1 MVRVHGN
8 GRNMEREKN
17 KSIDALIECAIEL
30 RDRGVDNKRLIRT
43 CLFLAVLFAFDEE
56 LNVHQLVQVLER
68 MFERTG
74 VALNLKE
81 GFVMDETGDA

>member
-1 MVRVHGN
+1 MVHVHGN

-43 CLFLAVLFAFDEE
+43 SLFLAVLFAFDEE
-56 LNVHQLVQVLER
+56 LNVHQLVQVLEK